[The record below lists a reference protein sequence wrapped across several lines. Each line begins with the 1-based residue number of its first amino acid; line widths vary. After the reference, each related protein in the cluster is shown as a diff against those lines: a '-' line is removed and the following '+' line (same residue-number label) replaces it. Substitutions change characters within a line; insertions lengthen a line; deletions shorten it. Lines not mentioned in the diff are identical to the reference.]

1 MKILIVAAHPD
12 DEILGVGGT
21 AARHVENGDDVYALI
36 LGEGQTSRF
45 DRREDAG
52 AEIVGRLH
60 DNTRQAAA
68 VLGIRQVFFED
79 FPDNRFDSVALLD
92 IVKAVERRVREL
104 APQIVYTHHAG
115 DLNVDHQRTYQAV
128 LTATRPM
135 EGQPVKA
142 IYAFEPVSSTEWN
155 FAYGDAQFSPNVFVK
170 LTNGQ
175 FIKKREAMEA
185 YQTELCRYPHP
196 RSLEMLEAV
205 ARRWGG
211 VSGGYYVEA
220 FEAVRILRE

>member
-1 MKILIVAAHPD
+1 M
-12 DEILGVGGT
+12 
-21 AARHVENGDDVYALI
+21 
-36 LGEGQTSRF
+36 
-45 DRREDAG
+45 
-52 AEIVGRLH
+52 
-60 DNTRQAAA
+60 
-68 VLGIRQVFFED
+68 LGIRQVFFED

-135 EGQPVKA
+135 EGQPVKE
-142 IYAFEPVSSTEWN
+142 IYAFETVSSTEWN